1 MEHLFVGRKQEME
14 RLESLYAR
22 PGLNTCAVF
31 GRRQT
36 GKSTLLAEFSK
47 NKRTVFLQFSR
58 KAVNCKVLDDLEA
71 KTENTPS
78 IPNLRYIIVA
88 VSGFDTELEDAMEN
102 GRVILVGTDKLL
114 GRVPPDDLES
124 FPMRGLELIG

>member
-1 MEHLFVGRKQEME
+1 MEHMFVGRKLEME

-47 NKRTVFLQFSR
+47 K
-58 KAVNCKVLDDLEA
+58 
-71 KTENTPS
+71 
-78 IPNLRYIIVA
+78 
-88 VSGFDTELEDAMEN
+88 EN
-102 GRVILVGTDKLL
+102 GL
-114 GRVPPDDLES
+114 PPVLQK
-124 FPMRGLELIG
+124 GGELQDP